1 MVKIKKKNMENEI
14 DYNELLSYYNNLY
27 GSILSD
33 SILRE
38 INSFTGNSN
47 PCSEI
52 ESPKEK
58 KSEKPNFNQTKK

>member
-1 MVKIKKKNMENEI
+1 MENENVYQ
-14 DYNELLSYYNNLY
+14 DFMLYYNDLY

-38 INSFTGNSN
+38 INSFVGNSN

-52 ESPKEK
+52 GLPKEK

>member
-1 MVKIKKKNMENEI
+1 METKNAYS
-14 DYNELLSYYNNLY
+14 DLLLYYNNLY

-38 INSFTGNSN
+38 INSFTGSSN
-47 PCSEI
+47 PCCEI
-52 ESPKEK
+52 ELPKEK